1 MAHDPHGWLAGAPKE
16 AQYKARAQPRPRG
29 RLGAAPVSGWRW
41 YAMPDGLCG
50 QLDALLCLP
59 VALLA
64 VAAVVRRSRRRV
76 CRMCRATTDRD
87 RRAWRFCRSCGAPR
101 NESDKAGANPPG
113 TKAVTAPPLAGG
125 PILVLPSELLR
136 RRGWCREAALDASG
150 YEVFPTDETAA
161 KWSVWGACDKA
172 FEPHTRLWR
181 AWRKGL
187 DDILAERYGG
197 ASPHVWNRH
206 PARRYATVVAVAEE
220 VERRIGIARHDNDSA
235 TKAATGR

>member
-1 MAHDPHGWLAGAPKE
+1 MA
-16 AQYKARAQPRPRG
+16 
-29 RLGAAPVSGWRW
+29 
-41 YAMPDGLCG
+41 MDGLWRF
-50 QLDALLCLP
+50 LP

-64 VAAVVRRSRRRV
+64 VAAVVRRSLRACRRCGAV
-76 CRMCRATTDRD
+76 DRH
-87 RRAWRFCRSCGAPR
+87 RRAWVCCPRCGSPR
-101 NESDKAGANPPG
+101 GDGDKARAKPPG
-113 TKAVTAPPLAGG
+113 TIAVMAPPLAGG
-125 PILVLPSELLR
+125 PIPVLPSELLR

-161 KWSVWGACDKA
+161 KWSIWGACDKA

-206 PARRYATVVAVAEE
+206 PARRYATIVAVAEE
-220 VERRIGIARHDNDSA
+220 VERRIGLARDGDRRPSTEVTA
-235 TKAATGR
+235 R